1 MARRKEPKVK
11 KAPAAEAGPRGM
23 WSGTLSF
30 GLVSVPVAL
39 FPALRR
45 RPVQLRM
52 LAEDGIPLKREYLC
66 SADNKTLGPDDI
78 VRGYEYAD
86 GKYVIVEDRELEA
99 LEAEK
104 SNDINLLQFARVQD
118 IDSFYFD
125 RPYYLA
131 PSGGSSKAYRLLARV
146 MEEEG
151 KAGIAT
157 FVMREREYLVA
168 IIAAQGLLMAETL
181 RFADEVRQPEDIGVT
196 TRPGEN
202 PLLSKALKKLVSSLT
217 KPTVDAREMEDRF
230 ARRLMH
236 LVERKK
242 KNRNAVVRFAEEEE
256 QGKIIDLVAVFKERM
271 AKASRRRAA

>member
-1 MARRKEPKVK
+1 
-11 KAPAAEAGPRGM
+11 
-23 WSGTLSF
+23 
-30 GLVSVPVAL
+30 
-39 FPALRR
+39 
-45 RPVQLRM
+45 M